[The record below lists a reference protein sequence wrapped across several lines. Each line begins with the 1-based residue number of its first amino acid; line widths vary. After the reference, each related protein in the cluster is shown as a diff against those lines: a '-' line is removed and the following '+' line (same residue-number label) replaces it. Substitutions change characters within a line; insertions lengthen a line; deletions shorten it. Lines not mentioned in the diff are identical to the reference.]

1 VGNDSFMFG
10 MPGWLWAVLVVA
22 GLAVAI
28 VARKASARAA
38 HRAATERLAQ
48 AADAAHEGAI
58 TRHEGGA

>member
-1 VGNDSFMFG
+1 VGTDSFIFG
-10 MPGWLWAVLVVA
+10 MPWWLWLVLIVA
-22 GLAVAI
+22 GMAVAI

-38 HRAATERLAQ
+38 HRAANEKLAQ